1 MFFNEL
7 IERMGHDEMRE
18 IQIKKLRKEAAW
30 AYANVPF
37 YKERFDELGMNPAE
51 IKALRSGRNFRSR
64 SRRIF
69 GTIIPSD
76 CSQFQRKNWREFTLP
91 QARRASQR
99 WSDTQNRT

>member
-37 YKERFDELGMNPAE
+37 YKDRFD
-51 IKALRSGRNFRSR
+51 
-64 SRRIF
+64 
-69 GTIIPSD
+69 
-76 CSQFQRKNWREFTLP
+76 
-91 QARRASQR
+91 
-99 WSDTQNRT
+99 